1 MARKALSYFAD
12 ERGRNNNP
20 NFFINMKDEDLRR
33 QVKRIIRD
41 IKNMTI
47 EEQDLNYFKADKILS
62 ACLSESYI
70 QFKEAETLLNA
81 LTSYING
88 PLAFGPLDPRI
99 NIWEERNNASNI
111 ISKVSNR
118 LIVWRTA
125 YYIFT
130 EIQQGAE
137 IHLALS
143 NILALDKKLFY
154 DL

>member
-81 LTSYING
+81 LTSYVNG

-99 NIWEERNNASNI
+99 NVWEERNNASNI

>member
-81 LTSYING
+81 LTSYVNG

-99 NIWEERNNASNI
+99 NIWQERNNASNI

>member
-81 LTSYING
+81 LTSYVNG

>member
-137 IHLALS
+137 IHLTLS

>member
-130 EIQQGAE
+130 EVITC
-137 IHLALS
+137 
-143 NILALDKKLFY
+143 
-154 DL
+154 

>member
-41 IKNMTI
+41 IMTI